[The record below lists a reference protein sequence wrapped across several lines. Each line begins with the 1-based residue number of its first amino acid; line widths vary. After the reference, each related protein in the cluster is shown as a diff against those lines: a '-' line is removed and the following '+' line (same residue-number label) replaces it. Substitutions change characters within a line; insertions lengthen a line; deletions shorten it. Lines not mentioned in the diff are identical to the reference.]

1 VKWWIISKVIF
12 KTWLNSLQ
20 KGFRRNPLLLLTPV
34 FLIGL
39 AAFYSW
45 SSYHQFLALSQ
56 FNLLSN
62 QSREMNSILS
72 RLVVLVFL
80 ATFFSAVI
88 LLQFSPPRKEFL
100 RIFLP
105 LPIAIGDILLGY
117 CSSFVLLLFF
127 IVSLISLPAVIAI
140 GVASELGVKTA
151 LLMLGYVL
159 FVISTVFL
167 GVLFW
172 SLAEII
178 SREILGKQGEQFAK
192 ILIPVLFAIIPF
204 SYVAYFGSK
213 AFFNLFSKLPV
224 FPSFWF
230 IAFLNSFK
238 SGSTLFLLLTI
249 LLALGFAYFIVWFLI
264 AKIFWRSTIASG
276 KGVVFLKKLPFFST
290 DSLIN
295 LAVIEIKQ
303 SLRDVEGWGYLFL
316 LFLTS
321 LFLASLFRQLTLKVQ
336 IFQVSKFTLYLLA
349 IALGAFALLSRVRD
363 IEASWLFNSLPLT
376 FKQYAVGKCLGN
388 IVIALAAFWSGGF
401 FFLSLVNFSFK
412 SRIIGLLNYSTDI
425 VVFATVAY
433 LCGALYKIK
442 KENPIDELLL
452 VVIYGIL
459 LSLVI
464 SFLRQAVKVSANTF
478 GLASSDLIGAF
489 VNLALA
495 AIIIALATAFEGL
508 GKVS

>member
-1 VKWWIISKVIF
+1 MKWWIISKVIF
-12 KTWLNSLQ
+12 KTWVNTLQ
-20 KGFRRNPLLLLTPV
+20 KGFKNSPLLLLVPV

-45 SSYHQFLALSQ
+45 SSYHQFLAMGQ
-56 FNLLSN
+56 FNLLSDQGGGTSN
-62 QSREMNSILS
+62 ALS

-80 ATFFSAVI
+80 VTFFTTVI

-100 RIFLP
+100 KVFLP
-105 LPIAIGDILLGY
+105 LPIGIGDILLGY
-117 CSSFVLLLFF
+117 CFSFVLLLVFL
-127 IVSLISLPAVIAI
+127 ISIISLPAVIAV
-140 GVASELGVKTA
+140 GVASELGAKAV
-151 LLMLGYVL
+151 LLILGYILLV
-159 FVISTVFL
+159 VSAIFL
-167 GVLFW
+167 GILFW

-178 SREILGKQGEQFAK
+178 SRRILGKQGEQFAK
-192 ILIPVLFAIIPF
+192 ILIPVLFAIIPL

-230 IAFLNSFK
+230 VVLLNNFKLASKSLFPLAVLLFLNF
-238 SGSTLFLLLTI
+238 T
-249 LLALGFAYFIVWFLI
+249 YFVAWFLV
-264 AKIFWRSTIASG
+264 ARIFWRSTVALG

-295 LAVIEIKQ
+295 LTVIEIKQ

-388 IVIALAAFWSGGF
+388 IVIALAAFWIGGF
-401 FFLSLVNFSFK
+401 FFLSLVSFPFK
-412 SRIIGLLNYSTDI
+412 SRITGLLNYSTDI
-425 VVFATVAY
+425 IVFATVAY
-433 LCGALYKIK
+433 LCGTLYKIK

-464 SFLRQAVKVSANTF
+464 SFLQQAVKVSANTF

-508 GKVS
+508 GRVS